1 MQISIEIAEKF
12 YEQGRL
18 NEAQE
23 VCERIVASDPNDLF
37 ALSLLGTILAR
48 LKKQEQA
55 LSVLE
60 TYVSKVPSDAHA
72 FFNMGLIFNNLGRPE
87 DAIEAFGKAVGIY
100 PNFSE
105 AHLELAQAYL
115 ELDMSDVAVHALRD
129 SSEMMEEE
137 AAKLN
142 LRLAELL
149 FDFGQTQDALTQYG
163 KSRPDARPSLENCKV
178 FNISD
183 LREYCKGTN
192 TEFSISESLPVH
204 KFGSNSPL
212 PGISLFIAEL
222 NEGGVLG
229 DSCLP
234 VTKSGAIFIDQ
245 LIHRSDVL
253 IQNRVYQ
260 DTMSVFM
267 ANDRQ
272 IVVPG
277 DEEVTYGGPH
287 LLVGNFGSI
296 HNFGHWLLNYFSRMI
311 LVRERKD
318 LTSIPVVVADDLSG
332 TRLECLTRL
341 GYGEDQIVRV
351 PAGQIAWF
359 ENLWVPSLPYFVSP
373 KADALVW
380 TPEVIHFLR
389 SALGASSK
397 RRDDK
402 PPRRLF
408 ITRRHTKWRR
418 LNNEDEV
425 FAAVQPLG
433 FERIDPGELSL
444 DEQINLASEAEIIMG
459 PMGAGMNLHYFA
471 PKETKVIEMKLK
483 LPDND
488 MEINRPIAAE
498 IG

>member
-1 MQISIEIAEKF
+1 MILIPEFGCAVVKS
-12 YEQGRL
+12 QGH
-18 NEAQE
+18 
-23 VCERIVASDPNDLF
+23 
-37 ALSLLGTILAR
+37 LGNA
-48 LKKQEQA
+48 
-55 LSVLE
+55 
-60 TYVSKVPSDAHA
+60 
-72 FFNMGLIFNNLGRPE
+72 GL
-87 DAIEAFGKAVGIY
+87 
-100 PNFSE
+100 
-105 AHLELAQAYL
+105 
-115 ELDMSDVAVHALRD
+115 
-129 SSEMMEEE
+129 
-137 AAKLN
+137 
-142 LRLAELL
+142 
-149 FDFGQTQDALTQYG
+149 
-163 KSRPDARPSLENCKV
+163 
-178 FNISD
+178 
-183 LREYCKGTN
+183 
-192 TEFSISESLPVH
+192 
-204 KFGSNSPL
+204 GSH
-212 PGISLFIAEL
+212 
-222 NEGGVLG
+222 
-229 DSCLP
+229 
-234 VTKSGAIFIDQ
+234 Q
-245 LIHRSDVL
+245 
-253 IQNRVYQ
+253 
-260 DTMSVFM
+260 
-267 ANDRQ
+267 
-272 IVVPG
+272 
-277 DEEVTYGGPH
+277 
-287 LLVGNFGSI
+287 
-296 HNFGHWLLNYFSRMI
+296 NFGHWLLNYFSRMI

-444 DEQINLASEAEIIMG
+444 DEQINLASEMEIIMG

-498 IG
+498 IGQQYHGIFGVPDDPRGVHLDSDFVVSPDMLLSLLGSSGP